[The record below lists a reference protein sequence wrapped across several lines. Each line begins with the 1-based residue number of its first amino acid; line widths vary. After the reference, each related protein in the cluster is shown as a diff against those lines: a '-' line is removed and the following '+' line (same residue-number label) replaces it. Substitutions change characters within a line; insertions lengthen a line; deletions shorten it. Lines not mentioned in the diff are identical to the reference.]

1 MKATGLVQA
10 VIILLLLALAA
21 SCEVAREYN
30 NRVFKSQP
38 PPNEKK
44 HSVRFMESD
53 STTASVDKEFVI
65 KGKIEATDTLKTK
78 EVIKEPVIETRPQT
92 SAGTRTK
99 KVRQ

>member
-38 PPNEKK
+38 PTKEKK
-44 HSVRFMESD
+44 PSIRFMESD
-53 STTASVDKEFVI
+53 STTASLDKEFVV
-65 KGKIEATDTLKTK
+65 KGKSEVTDTLKTK
-78 EVIKEPVIETRPQT
+78 AVIKEPVIETRPQNT
-92 SAGTRTK
+92 AGTRSK